1 MKKMFNVLMSLFVV
15 AMVFSC
21 GDASG
26 EEEAAAGA
34 APGEFAEMA
43 KEAGLSDADVAKAVD
58 VGTKMQ
64 ACYECESAP
73 GAYDSKMTDDC
84 DQFMDEYRSYCAE
97 TFGTDDYNDEGD
109 GGKKVQGFR
118 DIMFKVRNKKCK

>member
-21 GDASG
+21 GDAS
-26 EEEAAAGA
+26 EEAAEGGKTAGEWDKVA
-34 APGEFAEMA
+34 QEY
-43 KEAGLSDADVAKAVD
+43 GLSPADVAKAVD

>member
-1 MKKMFNVLMSLFVV
+1 MKKMYNFFMSLLVV
-15 AMVFSC
+15 AMAFSC
-21 GDASG
+21 GDDAS
-26 EEEAAAGA
+26 EEAAAGKGKA
-34 APGEFAEMA
+34 GEFAKMA

-84 DQFMDEYRSYCAE
+84 DQFMDEYEAYCAE
-97 TFGTDDYNDEGD
+97 TFGTDDYNAEGD
-109 GGKKVQGFR
+109 AGKKVQGFR

>member
-1 MKKMFNVLMSLFVV
+1 MKKMYNVFMSLLVV

-21 GDASG
+21 GDDAS
-26 EEEAAAGA
+26 EETAEGAAA
-34 APGEFAEMA
+34 GEFAETA
-43 KEAGLSDADVAKAVD
+43 KQAGLSDADVAKAVE

-64 ACYECESAP
+64 ECYTCESAP
-73 GAYDSKMTDDC
+73 GAYDSKMDC
-84 DQFMDEYRSYCAE
+84 PDLMNEYQAYCAE

>member
-26 EEEAAAGA
+26 EEEAGA
-34 APGEFAEMA
+34 AAGEFAEMA
-43 KEAGLSDADVAKAVD
+43 KEAGLSDADVAKAVE

-64 ACYECESAP
+64 ACYTCESAP
-73 GAYDSKMTDDC
+73 GAYDSEMTDDC
-84 DQFMDEYRSYCAE
+84 DQFMGEYKSYCSE

-109 GGKKVQGFR
+109 AGKKVQGFR
-118 DIMFKVRNKKCK
+118 DIMFATRDKKCK